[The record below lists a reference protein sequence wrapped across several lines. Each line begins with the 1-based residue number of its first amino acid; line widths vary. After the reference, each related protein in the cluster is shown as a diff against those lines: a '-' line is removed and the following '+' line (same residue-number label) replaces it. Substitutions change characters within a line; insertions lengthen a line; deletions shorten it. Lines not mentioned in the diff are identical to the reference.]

1 MMRAR
6 LALIA
11 TTVAAL
17 SIGTA
22 YAITFIPGT
31 KPDPFAEGKTCDAPQ
46 VGSMGTYVY
55 EWASKYDLIFSPVDY
70 PMFLWRCETSG
81 YISFPS
87 EFNKFKPG
95 EKERI
100 AAFLA
105 EAKFGAKV
113 KSGNGLTDEIL
124 QHLEKLY
131 ALRDP
136 DAMSEAFM
144 LRNFAWQYRAKP
156 VADDYRRK
164 AVVLYKKL
172 LDGGTLKDRDLVE
185 ALYILGFYSYKLGN
199 QDAAKTYFDRMRAT
213 PIIDPETKKP
223 QNGDP
228 FLENLANEVL
238 AGKADDKVRFAN
250 E

>member
-1 MMRAR
+1 MIRAR
-6 LALIA
+6 SLLMAA
-11 TTVAAL
+11 TVAAL
-17 SIGTA
+17 SAGAA
-22 YAITFIPGT
+22 YAITFIPGS
-31 KPDPFAEGKTCDAPQ
+31 KPNPFAEGKTCDAPQ

-87 EFNKFKPG
+87 EFDKFKPG

-100 AAFLA
+100 GAYLA
-105 EAKFGAKV
+105 QAKFGAKV

-136 DAMSEAFM
+136 DLESEVFM
-144 LRNFAWQYRAKP
+144 LRYFAWQYRAKP
-156 VADDYRRK
+156 IADEYRRK
-164 AVVLYKKL
+164 ALALYKKL

-185 ALYILGFYSYKLGN
+185 ALYILGFYSYKLG
-199 QDAAKTYFDRMRAT
+199 DVTAAKAYFDRMKAT
-213 PIIDPETKKP
+213 PIVDPETKKP

-228 FLENLANEVL
+228 FLEKLASEVL